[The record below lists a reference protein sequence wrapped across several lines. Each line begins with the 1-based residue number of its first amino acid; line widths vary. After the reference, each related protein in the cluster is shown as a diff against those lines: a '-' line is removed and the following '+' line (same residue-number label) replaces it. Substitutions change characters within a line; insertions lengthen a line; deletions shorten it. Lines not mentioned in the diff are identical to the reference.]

1 MAKSPIA
8 SVKKSTTPPPPS
20 SNGVVVEQL
29 DMVVVLN
36 NMLGT
41 RAATTTFNLK
51 RLCHKLCDPS
61 QELAIPC
68 RRKMVKKFYKDI
80 IRGMNDGMSH
90 ATLIKNI
97 EIFSAYLRGSDALNV
112 DPFSEDGYKAMHDAS
127 WGKVVAATEAKKYIF
142 QYEDGEQL
150 GNKEG
155 TAQTN
160 KAFQDAILNKIGF
173 DVGRYQSSLKQFKKD
188 RRATTVP
195 YEQPNEWQTMLRRL
209 NIYFT
214 NLATRLIAYKDANP
228 TLPPPDAL
236 KDVVID
242 VVDGKEITIDL
253 KSKNNIGSAPSNT
266 PFNQAMA
273 SGYLLFAYY
282 TAFNT
287 TSILDVRHPISIIKE
302 ERAGRTSRTVKVK
315 GYKGRSNSEV
325 RALFESID
333 ESLHGVSNDA
343 TEDAGIIVADV
354 DKRDT
359 NGIEDGVT
367 FIEVLSTLSEIYS
380 TEEFGRLFYIYT
392 DNGVGR
398 FNDDV
403 FPSVAMNLGL
413 YSSSRYGLA
422 DYFIKLFYDLYN
434 GNTYPLYS
442 VINTPVRGRIVK
454 KSIVEPSSVNS
465 LTKRLRSMMFGAIQC
480 LTDIELK
487 GIIMPLGY
495 GNPDDDG
502 NIKLS
507 FKYDDGRDGNFVVP
521 AKYKEFL
528 KKVES
533 YSNAFNPIP
542 KPKNADGT
550 GRVSFK
556 APYLLPLGARSNTK
570 QWNTPKD
577 LLGRNFLRDYGL
589 SYDDFYL
596 SLLSS
601 RIRATTSN
609 QEYSPEDN
617 GFSAREILQHA
628 LETQM
633 VSYLNGHP
641 TENQRMASQGMNSLV
656 RIASGQNRNDAVTSL
671 KTELGIPVL
680 AYEEYK
686 TRNMPTNPNGVLC
699 DGVARVSGKD
709 GTHYGAKKFANNEIE
724 GADVGDIPCY
734 QYDLCVKCKSAQLVD
749 DVHAVYK
756 LISFIDALEDA
767 IPLFPERANVIESRV
782 ASFYNKLDTL
792 PESTREKAE
801 EMLDENGRYFMFEEH
816 SSVIQYL

>member
-8 SVKKSTTPPPPS
+8 SVKKSTTPPPLP
-20 SNGVVVEQL
+20 SNGVAVEEL
-29 DMVVVLN
+29 DMIVALN
-36 NMLGT
+36 NQLGVGS
-41 RAATTTFNLK
+41 ATTTINLR
-51 RLCHKLCDPS
+51 RLCHKQCDPS

-80 IRGMNDGMSH
+80 LQRMKDGMSH
-90 ATLIKNI
+90 ATLKRQIGVFN
-97 EIFSAYLRGSDALNV
+97 AYLRGSDNLNV
-112 DPFSEDGYKAMHDAS
+112 DPFSEDGYKAMHNAN
-127 WGKVVAATEAKKYIF
+127 WEKVAAATETKKYIF
-142 QYEDGEQL
+142 QNEDGEQL

-155 TAQTN
+155 TAQGV
-160 KAFQDAILNKIGF
+160 KVVLDSILNKIGF
-173 DVGRYQSSLKQFKKD
+173 DVGRFQSSLKQFRKD
-188 RRATTVP
+188 NRNTTVP
-195 YEQPNEWQTMLRRL
+195 YKPNEWQTMLRRL
-209 NIYFT
+209 NYYFT

-228 TLPPPDAL
+228 SLPPPDAF

-253 KSKNNIGSAPSNT
+253 KSIISNGSIAGTS

-287 TSILDVRHPISIIKE
+287 TSILDVRHPINIIKE

-325 RALFESID
+325 RALFESLD
-333 ESLHGVSNDA
+333 ESLHVASNDA
-343 TEDAGIIVADV
+343 TEGAGIIVADI

-367 FIEVLSTLSEIYS
+367 FIEILSTLSEIYS
-380 TEEFGRLFYIYT
+380 TEEFGRLFYLYT
-392 DNGVGR
+392 SSGVGL
-398 FNDDV
+398 FVDDII
-403 FPSVAMNLGL
+403 PSVAMNLGL
-413 YSSSRYGLA
+413 YSSSRYGLS
-422 DYFIKLFYDLYN
+422 DYFIKLFYDLYS

-442 VINTPVRGRIVK
+442 VVNTPDRGKVVN
-454 KSIVEPSSVNS
+454 KSLVEPPTGVS
-465 LTKRLRSMMFGAIQC
+465 LTRRLRSMMFGAIQC

-487 GIIMPLGY
+487 GIIMPLEY
-495 GNPDDDG
+495 GEPDDDG
-502 NIKLS
+502 NMKVR
-507 FKYDDGRDGNFVVP
+507 FKYYDGRDGDFVVP
-521 AKYKEFL
+521 IQYKEFL
-528 KKVES
+528 KKVEA
-533 YSNAFNPIP
+533 YSNTFNPIP
-542 KPKNADGT
+542 SPKDANGY
-550 GRVSFK
+550 GSISNK
-556 APYLLPLGARSNTK
+556 APYLLPMGGKFKTR

-577 LLGRNFLRDYGL
+577 ILGRRFLSDYGL
-589 SYDDFYL
+589 RYDDFYL

-617 GFSAREILQHA
+617 GFSAKEILQNS
-628 LETQM
+628 LETLM

-641 TENQRMASQGMNSLV
+641 TENQRMVSQGMNSLV
-656 RIASGQNRNDAVTSL
+656 RIASGQSRNDAVASL
-671 KTELGIPVL
+671 KTEFGIPVL

-686 TRNMPTNPNGVLC
+686 ARNMPTNPNGVLC

-767 IPLFPERANVIESRV
+767 IHLYPERANVIESRV
-782 ASFYNKLDTL
+782 ASFYSKLDTL

-801 EMLDENGRYFMFEEH
+801 EMLDENGRYFMFEEY
-816 SSVIQYL
+816 SSVMQYL

>member
-8 SVKKSTTPPPPS
+8 SVKKSTPPPPS
-20 SNGVVVEQL
+20 SNEVAVEQL

-36 NMLGT
+36 NPLGS
-41 RAATTTFNLK
+41 AKATTTFNLRK
-51 RLCHKLCDPS
+51 LCHKQCDPS

-68 RRKMVKKFYKDI
+68 RRKMVKRFYKDI
-80 IRGMNDGMSH
+80 IQGMKDGMSH
-90 ATLIKNI
+90 ATLRRQI
-97 EIFSAYLRGSDALNV
+97 ETFSAYLKGSDSLNV
-112 DPFSEDGYKAMHDAS
+112 DPFSEDGYKAMHNAN
-127 WGKVVAATEAKKYIF
+127 WEKVAAATEAKKYIF

-155 TAQTN
+155 TAQYQ
-160 KAFQDAILNKIGF
+160 KATQDAILNKIGF
-173 DVGRYQSSLKQFKKD
+173 DVGRLQSSLKQFRKD
-188 RRATTVP
+188 NRATTPP
-195 YEQPNEWQTMLRRL
+195 YIPKEWQTMLRRL
-209 NIYFT
+209 NYYFT

-253 KSKNNIGSAPSNT
+253 KVRNHKSSVSFNS

-333 ESLHGVSNDA
+333 ESLHVVSNDT
-343 TEDAGIIVADV
+343 TEAAGIVVADI

-398 FNDDV
+398 FNDDITI
-403 FPSVAMNLGL
+403 SVPLNLGL

-442 VINTPVRGRIVK
+442 VVYTPDRGRIVN
-454 KSIVEPSSVNS
+454 KSLVEPTEGKQ
-465 LTKRLRSMMFGAIQC
+465 LTIRLRSMMFGAIQC

-487 GIIMPLGY
+487 GIIMPLEY
-495 GNPDDDG
+495 GEPDDDG
-502 NIKLS
+502 NIKVS
-507 FKYDDGRDGNFVVP
+507 FKYDDGRDGDFVVP

-533 YSNAFNPIP
+533 YSNAYNPTPTP
-542 KPKNADGT
+542 KGANGYW
-550 GRVSFK
+550 SISHK
-556 APYLLPLGARSNTK
+556 APYLLPLGNKFNTR

-577 LLGRNFLRDYGL
+577 VLGKNFLRDYGL

-617 GFSAREILQHA
+617 GFSAREILQNS
-628 LETQM
+628 LKTLM
-633 VSYLNGHP
+633 VSYVNGHP

-656 RIASGQNRNDAVTSL
+656 RIASGQSRNDAVTSL

-686 TRNMPTNPNGVLC
+686 ARNMPTNPNGVLC

-709 GTHYGAKKFANNEIE
+709 GTHYGAKKFANDEIE

-767 IPLFPERANVIESRV
+767 IHLFPERANVIESRV
-782 ASFYNKLDTL
+782 ESFYSKLDTL

-801 EMLDENGRYFMFEEH
+801 EMLDEKGRYFMFEEH
-816 SSVIQYL
+816 SSVMQYL

>member
-8 SVKKSTTPPPPS
+8 SVKKSTTPPPPP
-20 SNGVVVEQL
+20 SNGVAVEQL
-29 DMVVVLN
+29 DMIVVLN
-36 NMLGT
+36 NILGVGT
-41 RAATTTFNLK
+41 ATATINLK
-51 RLCHKLCDPS
+51 RLCHKQCDPS

-80 IRGMNDGMSH
+80 IQGMKDGMSH
-90 ATLIKNI
+90 VTLRRQI
-97 EIFSAYLRGSDALNV
+97 EVFNAYLRGSDSLNV
-112 DPFSEDGYKAMHDAS
+112 DPFSEDGYKAMHNS
-127 WGKVVAATEAKKYIF
+127 NWEKVAAATEAKKYLF

-150 GNKEG
+150 GYKEV
-155 TAQTN
+155 TAQGN
-160 KAFQDAILNKIGF
+160 KIIQDAILNKIGF
-173 DVGRYQSSLKQFKKD
+173 DVGRLQSSLKQFRKED
-188 RRATTVP
+188 RTTTAP
-195 YEQPNEWQTMLRRL
+195 YMSNEWQTMLRRL
-209 NIYFT
+209 NYYFT

-242 VVDGKEITIDL
+242 VADGKEITIDL
-253 KSKNNIGSAPSNT
+253 KSTICNGSFSARS

-287 TSILDVRHPISIIKE
+287 TTILDVRHPINIIKE

-325 RALFESID
+325 RALFESLD
-333 ESLHGVSNDA
+333 EYLHVASNDA
-343 TEDAGIIVADV
+343 TEDAGIVVADI

-367 FIEVLSTLSEIYS
+367 FIEILSTLSEIYS
-380 TEEFGRLFYIYT
+380 TEEFGRLFYTYT
-392 DNGVGR
+392 SGGAAL
-398 FNDDV
+398 FNDDII
-403 FPSVAMNLGL
+403 PSVAMNLGL

-434 GNTYPLYS
+434 YKTYSSCS
-442 VINTPVRGRIVK
+442 VVRTPDRGRIVK
-454 KSIVEPSSVNS
+454 KSLVEPTRESV
-465 LTKRLRSMMFGAIQC
+465 TKRLRSMVFGAIKC

-487 GIIMPLGY
+487 GIIMPLEY
-495 GNPDDDG
+495 GEPDDDG
-502 NIKLS
+502 NIKVR
-507 FKYDDGRDGNFVVP
+507 FKYDDGRDGDFVVP
-521 AKYKEFL
+521 TQYKEFL
-528 KKVES
+528 KKVEA
-533 YSNAFNPIP
+533 YSNTFNPIP
-542 KPKNADGT
+542 TPRNADRT
-550 GRVSFK
+550 GKVSFK
-556 APYLLPLGARSNTK
+556 APYLLPIGSKYVTK

-577 LLGRNFLRDYGL
+577 VLGRNFLRDYGL

-617 GFSAREILQHA
+617 GFSARGILQHA

-656 RIASGQNRNDAVTSL
+656 RIASGQSRNDAVVSL

-686 TRNMPTNPNGVLC
+686 ARNMPTNPNGMLC

-709 GTHYGAKKFANNEIE
+709 GTHYGAKKFANKEIE

-767 IPLFPERANVIESRV
+767 IHLYPERANFIESRV
-782 ASFYNKLDTL
+782 ASFYSKLDTL

-801 EMLDENGRYFMFEEH
+801 EMFDENGRYFMFEEH
-816 SSVIQYL
+816 SSVMQYL

>member
-8 SVKKSTTPPPPS
+8 SVKKSTTPPPPP
-20 SNGVVVEQL
+20 SNGVAVEQL

-36 NMLGT
+36 NKLGIGAET
-41 RAATTTFNLK
+41 ATLNLK
-51 RLCHKLCDPS
+51 RLCHKQCDPS

-80 IRGMNDGMSH
+80 IQGMKDGMSH
-90 ATLIKNI
+90 ATLRRQI
-97 EIFSAYLRGSDALNV
+97 EVFSAYFRGSDSLNV
-112 DPFSEDGYKAMHDAS
+112 DPFSEDGYKAMHNAN
-127 WGKVVAATEAKKYIF
+127 WEKVVAATEAKKYLF

-155 TAQTN
+155 TAQGN
-160 KAFQDAILNKIGF
+160 KAIQDAILNKIGF
-173 DVGRYQSSLKQFKKD
+173 DVDRYQSSLKQFRKET
-188 RRATTVP
+188 RATTVP

-209 NIYFT
+209 NYYFT
-214 NLATRLIAYKDANP
+214 NLATRLIAYRDDNP

-236 KDVVID
+236 EDVVID

-253 KSKNNIGSAPSNT
+253 KTQINVGAVASNS

-333 ESLHGVSNDA
+333 ESLHVVSNDA
-343 TEDAGIIVADV
+343 TEDAGIVVADI
-354 DKRDT
+354 DKRNT

-398 FNDDV
+398 FNDEII
-403 FPSVAMNLGL
+403 PSVAMNLGL
-413 YSSSRYGLA
+413 YTSSRYGLA

-442 VINTPVRGRIVK
+442 VVRTPDRGRVIS
-454 KSIVEPSSVNS
+454 KSLVEPKTGKS
-465 LTKRLRSMMFGAIQC
+465 LTLRSMAFGAIQC

-487 GIIMPLGY
+487 GITMPLEY
-495 GNPDDDG
+495 GEPDDDG
-502 NIKLS
+502 NIKVS
-507 FKYDDGRDGNFVVP
+507 FKYDDDRDGDFVVP

-542 KPKNADGT
+542 TPKNADGT
-550 GRVSFK
+550 GKVSFK
-556 APYLLPLGARSNTK
+556 APYLLPLGGKFRTR

-577 LLGRNFLRDYGL
+577 VLSRKFLSNYGL

-656 RIASGQNRNDAVTSL
+656 RIASGQSRNDAVISV

-686 TRNMPTNPNGVLC
+686 ARNMPTNPNGVLC

-709 GTHYGAKKFANNEIE
+709 GTHYGAKKFANKEIE

-782 ASFYNKLDTL
+782 ASFYSKLDTL

-816 SSVIQYL
+816 NSVMQYL

>member
-8 SVKKSTTPPPPS
+8 SVKKSIPPPPPS
-20 SNGVVVEQL
+20 NGAAVEQL
-29 DMVVVLN
+29 DMIVVLN
-36 NMLGT
+36 NQLGT
-41 RAATTTFNLK
+41 RSATTTFNLRK
-51 RLCHKLCDPS
+51 LCHKQCDPS

-68 RRKMVKKFYKDI
+68 RRKMVKKIYKDI
-80 IRGMNDGMSH
+80 IQGKKDGMSH
-90 ATLIKNI
+90 ATLRRNI
-97 EIFSAYLRGSDALNV
+97 DVFNAYLRGSDSLNV
-112 DPFSEDGYKAMHDAS
+112 DPFSEDGYKAIHNAS
-127 WGKVVAATEAKKYIF
+127 WEKVAAATEAKKYLF
-142 QYEDGEQL
+142 QYEDGEKL
-150 GNKEG
+150 GHREG
-155 TAQTN
+155 TAHGV
-160 KAFQDAILNKIGF
+160 KVVIDSILNKIGF
-173 DVGRYQSSLKQFKKD
+173 DVDRLQSSLKQFRKEG
-188 RRATTVP
+188 RATTVP
-195 YEQPNEWQTMLRRL
+195 YMPNEWQTMLRRL
-209 NIYFT
+209 NYYFT

-228 TLPPPDAL
+228 TLPPPDVL

-253 KSKNNIGSAPSNT
+253 KANNRHGSVSAHS

-287 TSILDVRHPISIIKE
+287 TTILDVRHPISIIKE

-325 RALFESID
+325 RALFESLD
-333 ESLHGVSNDA
+333 ESLHVVSNDS
-343 TEDAGIIVADV
+343 TENAGIVVTDI

-367 FIEVLSTLSEIYS
+367 FIEILSTLSEIYS
-380 TEEFGRLFYIYT
+380 REEFGRLFYTYKS
-392 DNGVGR
+392 GEAAL
-398 FNDDV
+398 FDDDLI
-403 FPSVAMNLGL
+403 PSVAMNLGL
-413 YSSSRYGLA
+413 YSSSREGLA

-434 GNTYPLYS
+434 YKTYPSYS
-442 VINTPVRGRIVK
+442 TVNTPDRGRIVK
-454 KSIVEPSSVNS
+454 KSLMEPTRAES

-495 GNPDDDG
+495 GEPDDDG
-502 NIKLS
+502 NIKVS
-507 FKYDDGRDGNFVVP
+507 FKYDDGRDGDFVVP
-521 AKYKEFL
+521 TQYKEFL
-528 KKVES
+528 KKVEA
-533 YSNAFNPIP
+533 YSNTFNPIP
-542 KPKNADGT
+542 SPKGANGY
-550 GRVSFK
+550 GSISHR
-556 APYLLPLGARSNTK
+556 APYLIPIGSKRNTR

-577 LLGRNFLRDYGL
+577 VLSRKFLKDYGL

-596 SLLSS
+596 SLSSS

-617 GFSAREILQHA
+617 GFSAREILQHT

-656 RIASGQNRNDAVTSL
+656 RIASGQSRNDAVASL

-686 TRNMPTNPNGVLC
+686 ARNMPTNPNGVLC

-709 GTHYGAKKFANNEIE
+709 GTHYGAKKFANKEIE

-767 IPLFPERANVIESRV
+767 IHLFPERANVIESRV
-782 ASFYNKLDTL
+782 ASFYSKLDTL

-816 SSVIQYL
+816 SSVMQYL